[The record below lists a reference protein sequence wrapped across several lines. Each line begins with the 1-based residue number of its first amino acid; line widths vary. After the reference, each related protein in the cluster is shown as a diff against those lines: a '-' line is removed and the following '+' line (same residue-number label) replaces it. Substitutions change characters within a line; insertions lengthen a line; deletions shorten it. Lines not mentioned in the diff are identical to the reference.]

1 MIAIRYNN
9 ISVILHWLLAAM
21 LILALFMGATVLAEI
36 PNSDPEKLSSLK
48 GHMILGFIIT
58 LFMIVRLVVKMKTV
72 NPPQMDSGNA
82 LRDRI
87 GYSLHNALYL
97 LVILMG
103 ISGFGIAVLAGI
115 PDAILGVA
123 GATLPETFNELLPRL
138 AHGVIAKLIMGL
150 VALHVIAAIYH
161 QFILKDNILARMKF
175 GKRFS
180 D

>member
-1 MIAIRYNN
+1 
-9 ISVILHWLLAAM
+9 
-21 LILALFMGATVLAEI
+21 
-36 PNSDPEKLSSLK
+36 
-48 GHMILGFIIT
+48 
-58 LFMIVRLVVKMKTV
+58 MIVRLVVKMKTV

-87 GYSLHNALYL
+87 GYSLHNALYV

-138 AHGVIAKLIMGL
+138 AHGVIAKLIMAL